1 MFSPRFAGPPSAGRL
16 VKSQTMSPSA
26 VLHEISYQ
34 GQAAVRRFDNE
45 WIWRHRPDAKYKAS
59 KRRSSRWDDRASN
72 AQVAL
77 PTYQHLRLATVTGPE
92 LRQLRND
99 LGNAIGR
106 PLSATDMAKLCGL
119 PQDTGV
125 DTIRRWEVSGPSGP
139 VAQLLGILAMASE
152 NYPIL
157 ENFNIFDRFN
167 FDEKQRPA
175 LREAFRAKMRDEVRR
190 RLG

>member
-1 MFSPRFAGPPSAGRL
+1 MARVRPR
-16 VKSQTMSPSA
+16 
-26 VLHEISYQ
+26 
-34 GQAAVRRFDNE
+34 RRSDNE
-45 WIWRHRPDAKYKAS
+45 HA
-59 KRRSSRWDDRASN
+59 
-72 AQVAL
+72 
-77 PTYQHLRLATVTGPE
+77 RLAAVTGPE
-92 LRQLRND
+92 LRQLRDD

-119 PQDTGV
+119 PPNTGA

-157 ENFNIFDRFN
+157 ETFNIFDRFD

-175 LREAFRAKMRDEVRR
+175 LRDAFRARMRDEVRR